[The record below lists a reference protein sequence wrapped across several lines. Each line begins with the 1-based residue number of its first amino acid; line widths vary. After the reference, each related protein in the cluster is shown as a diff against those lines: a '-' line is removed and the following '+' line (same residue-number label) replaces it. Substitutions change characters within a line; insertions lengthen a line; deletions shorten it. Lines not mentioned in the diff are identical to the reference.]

1 MSLINNKFLSLTNR
15 LQLQA
20 QAKIL
25 QQEQQEEKK
34 LEQQKQSETSLRSD
48 ESSTQTRAQSSSIS
62 DDLLLTYRGININH
76 IETAQQKTVVT
87 MDTLMQ
93 IGRAHV

>member
-34 LEQQKQSETSLRSD
+34 LEQQKEVRHLYVQMNHRRRQERSL
-48 ESSTQTRAQSSSIS
+48 QALVMI
-62 DDLLLTYRGININH
+62 YF
-76 IETAQQKTVVT
+76 
-87 MDTLMQ
+87 
-93 IGRAHV
+93 